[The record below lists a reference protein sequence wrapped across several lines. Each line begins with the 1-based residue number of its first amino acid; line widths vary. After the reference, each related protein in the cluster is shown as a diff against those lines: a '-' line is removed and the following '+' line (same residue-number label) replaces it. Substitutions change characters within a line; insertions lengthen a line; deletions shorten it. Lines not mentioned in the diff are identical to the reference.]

1 MPELPEVE
9 TFRRRIDAGALNRT
23 VAEIR
28 PGNDITHVE
37 LPDAAA
43 RARFEGHQ
51 FTQTRRHGK
60 YIFVG
65 SASGP
70 WLNLHMGM
78 SGSVR
83 VYDTEDGDPDYAR
96 LVVIF
101 EGDRRMA
108 FRDPRKFGWVRVV
121 ENPDAEIARL
131 ELGPDALEIDAS
143 QFADRIEGR
152 GAIKSALI
160 DQAKLAG
167 IGNLWADETLYQTG
181 IHPDTRAG
189 DLSGKQRG
197 DLHRTFGRILKAV
210 CDVDAHYADLPD
222 PWLIH
227 RRKTGHECGR
237 CGGTI
242 ESRKVGGRT
251 SFYCPDH
258 QERAT

>member
-9 TFRRRIDAGALNRT
+9 TFRRRIEAGALNRT
-23 VAEIR
+23 IAGIR
-28 PGNDITHVE
+28 PGNDTCHVE

-43 RARFEGHQ
+43 LTQFEGHQ

-83 VYDTEDGDPDYAR
+83 VYDVAEGDPDYAR
-96 LVVIF
+96 LVVSF

-108 FRDPRKFGWVRVV
+108 FRDPRKFGWIRVV
-121 ENPDAEIARL
+121 EDPDAEIARL
-131 ELGPDALEIDAS
+131 GLGPDALEIDAAG
-143 QFADRIEGR
+143 FADRMEGR
-152 GAIKSALI
+152 GAIKSALL
-160 DQAKLAG
+160 DQAKVCG

-189 DLSGKQRG
+189 DLSEAQRA
-197 DLHRTFGRILKAV
+197 DLHRAFGRILKSV
-210 CDVDAHYADLPD
+210 SDVDAHYADLPD

-227 RRKTGHECGR
+227 RRKAGHECGR
-237 CGGTI
+237 CEGTI
-242 ESRKVGGRT
+242 ASRKVGGRT
-251 SFYCPDH
+251 SFFCADH
-258 QERAT
+258 QDRVS